1 MDVDDAAVANEDAVI
16 IGCSVGGVVVL
27 AIVAVLIVYFI
38 RRNARD
44 TYEADNVRPVTRLRS
59 HGKKPWDNTRATFEV
74 EMPRNGRHSRM

>member
-59 HGKKPWDNTRATFEV
+59 HGKKPWDNTRATFEL